1 MGWCLILFRTDV
13 RIPSNKVLTERCRKK
28 MSTKRRVK
36 LARTYLGASLL
47 VLIGTG
53 FSTVSNASDAS
64 DVKYESKYVQV
75 VVLPGES
82 LWSIAEVVAQGGSI
96 RSVVEAIMAVNHLAS
111 ADVSAGTKLMVPTR

>member
-1 MGWCLILFRTDV
+1 
-13 RIPSNKVLTERCRKK
+13 
-28 MSTKRRVK
+28 MSTKRKAK
-36 LARTYLGASLL
+36 LARTILGASLL